1 MHEFMN
7 EGHASRSSSRSHPG
21 TWLNVVGVIRGAGA
35 GFGGGTSTGG
45 GTGATTGGGTTFTGG
60 GITIGGVGGAGGGV
74 VVQADSANPT
84 TPSETSKLLRV
95 DNIRNDMWLL
105 MIEAGIALFLLLF
118 IVWWTMFSGP
128 KPGNDQQADTP
139 PAPADDKAPGEQDR

>member
-1 MHEFMN
+1 MHEFMK
-7 EGHASRSSSRSHPG
+7 EGHASRSSSRSQPG
-21 TWLNVVGVIRGAGA
+21 SSLKVTGVINGAGA

-60 GITIGGVGGAGGGV
+60 GITMGGAGGVGGV
-74 VVQADSANPT
+74 VVQAVSANPT
-84 TPSETSKLLRV
+84 TASETSKLLRV

-128 KPGNDQQADTP
+128 KPNDDQQADTP

>member
-1 MHEFMN
+1 V
-7 EGHASRSSSRSHPG
+7 A
-21 TWLNVVGVIRGAGA
+21 GVIRGAGA
-35 GFGGGTSTGG
+35 GFGGGASTGG

-60 GITIGGVGGAGGGV
+60 GITIGGVGGVGCGGGV
-74 VVQADSANPT
+74 VVQAVSANPT

-105 MIEAGIALFLLLF
+105 MIEAGIALFLLVF

-128 KPGNDQQADTP
+128 KPTDEHQADNTP